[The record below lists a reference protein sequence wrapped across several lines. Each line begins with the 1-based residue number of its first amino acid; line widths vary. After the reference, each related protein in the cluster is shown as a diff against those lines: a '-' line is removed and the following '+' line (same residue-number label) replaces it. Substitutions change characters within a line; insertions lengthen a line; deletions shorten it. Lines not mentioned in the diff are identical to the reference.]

1 MISRSEQVIEQ
12 TAVQGK
18 SIDGEPSYIVV
29 EGPIGVGKTTLARKL
44 ATSFGSD
51 LLLEGADEN
60 PFLDKF
66 YENPGVAAF
75 PTQLFFLLQRARQ
88 LEEMKQEDMFSPV
101 RVADFLIEK
110 DRLFAELT
118 LGPDELEL
126 YEQVYTNLT
135 LDTPV
140 PDLVVYLQA
149 PVEVLL
155 ERIKKRGLKSERLI
169 EAAYLQRLCDSYIQ
183 FFYQYNDAP
192 LLIVNAADIDFSNND
207 DDYQLLYERIK
218 QGQSGRNY
226 FNPTQVAL

>member
-1 MISRSEQVIEQ
+1 MDSKPDTVDTQAESISRRPEF
-12 TAVQGK
+12 
-18 SIDGEPSYIVV
+18 IVV
-29 EGPIGVGKTTLARKL
+29 EGPIGVGKTTLANRL
-44 ATSFGSD
+44 AASFGSD

-60 PFLDKF
+60 PFLEKF
-66 YENPGVAAF
+66 YDDPNAAAL

-88 LEEMKQEDMFSPV
+88 LKEMNQGDMFNPV

-118 LGPDELEL
+118 LDTDELDL
-126 YEQVYTNLT
+126 YEQVYASLII
-135 LDTPV
+135 DVPR

-155 ERIKKRGLKSERLI
+155 ERIQKRGLKHERFI

-183 FFYQYNDAP
+183 FFYQYNNAP
-192 LLIVNAADIDFSNND
+192 LLIVNAADIDFANND
-207 DDYQLLYERIK
+207 DDYQLLHQQITEVH
-218 QGQSGRNY
+218 SGRHY

>member
-1 MISRSEQVIEQ
+1 MSAQLNQRVKTPEF
-12 TAVQGK
+12 
-18 SIDGEPSYIVV
+18 IVV
-29 EGPIGVGKTTLARKL
+29 EGPIGVGKTTLANKL
-44 ATSFGSD
+44 ASSFGSD

-60 PFLDKF
+60 PFLEKF
-66 YENPGVAAF
+66 YDDPQSAAL

-88 LEEMKQEDMFSPV
+88 LSEMKQEDMFNPV

-118 LGPDELEL
+118 LDADELEL
-126 YEQVYTNLT
+126 YDQVYSNLT
-135 LDTPV
+135 LDTPQ

-155 ERIKKRGLKSERLI
+155 DRIQRRGLRHERFI
-169 EAAYLQRLCDSYIQ
+169 ETAYLQRLCDSYVR

-192 LLIVNAADIDFSNND
+192 LLIVNAADIDFANKD
-207 DDYQLLYERIK
+207 ADYQLLYQQITEV
-218 QGQSGRNY
+218 QSGRHY

>member
-1 MISRSEQVIEQ
+1 MSLPPEQDDLVSE
-12 TAVQGK
+12 ASNKAPG
-18 SIDGEPSYIVV
+18 YIVV
-29 EGPIGVGKTTLARKL
+29 EGPIGVGKTTLANRL
-44 ATSFGSD
+44 AKSFGSD

-60 PFLDKF
+60 PFLEKF
-66 YENPGVAAF
+66 YDDPNAAAL

-88 LEEMKQEDMFSPV
+88 LKEMKQADMFNPV

-118 LGPDELEL
+118 LDSDELDL
-126 YEQVYTNLT
+126 YEQVYASMTI
-135 LDTPV
+135 DVPR

-155 ERIKKRGLKSERLI
+155 ERIQKRGLKHERFI

-183 FFYQYNDAP
+183 FFYQYSSAP
-192 LLIVNAADIDFSNND
+192 LLIVNAADIDFANND
-207 DDYQLLYERIK
+207 DDYNLLYQQISEVK
-218 QGQSGRNY
+218 TGRHY

>member
-1 MISRSEQVIEQ
+1 MSLPPEQADLVSE
-12 TAVQGK
+12 ASNKAPG
-18 SIDGEPSYIVV
+18 YIVV
-29 EGPIGVGKTTLARKL
+29 EGPIGVGKTTLANRL
-44 ATSFGSD
+44 AKSFGSD

-60 PFLDKF
+60 PFLEKF
-66 YENPGVAAF
+66 YDDPNAAAL

-88 LEEMKQEDMFSPV
+88 LKEMKQADMFNPV

-118 LGPDELEL
+118 LDSDELDL
-126 YEQVYTNLT
+126 YEQVYASMTI
-135 LDTPV
+135 DVPR

-155 ERIKKRGLKSERLI
+155 ERIQKRGLKHERFI

-183 FFYQYNDAP
+183 FFYQYNSAP
-192 LLIVNAADIDFSNND
+192 LLIVNAADIDFANNE
-207 DDYQLLYERIK
+207 DDYNLLYEQICEVK
-218 QGQSGRNY
+218 TGRHY

>member
-1 MISRSEQVIEQ
+1 MSLPPEQGDLVSQ
-12 TAVQGK
+12 ASNKAPG
-18 SIDGEPSYIVV
+18 YIVV
-29 EGPIGVGKTTLARKL
+29 EGPIGVGKTTLANRL
-44 ATSFGSD
+44 AKSFGSD

-60 PFLDKF
+60 PFLEKF
-66 YENPGVAAF
+66 YDDPNAAAL

-88 LEEMKQEDMFSPV
+88 LKEMKQADMFNPV

-118 LGPDELEL
+118 LDSDELDL
-126 YEQVYTNLT
+126 YEQVYASMTI
-135 LDTPV
+135 DVPR

-155 ERIKKRGLKSERLI
+155 ERIQKRGLKHERFI

-183 FFYQYNDAP
+183 FFYQYSSAP
-192 LLIVNAADIDFSNND
+192 LLIVNAADIDFANNEG
-207 DDYQLLYERIK
+207 DYNLLYEQIREVK
-218 QGQSGRNY
+218 TGRHY

>member
-1 MISRSEQVIEQ
+1 MSLPPEQDDLVSE
-12 TAVQGK
+12 ASNKAPG
-18 SIDGEPSYIVV
+18 YIVV
-29 EGPIGVGKTTLARKL
+29 EGPIGVGKTTLANRL
-44 ATSFGSD
+44 AKSFGSD

-60 PFLDKF
+60 PFLEKF
-66 YENPGVAAF
+66 YDDPNAAAL

-88 LEEMKQEDMFSPV
+88 LKEMKQADMFNPV

-118 LGPDELEL
+118 LDSDELDL
-126 YEQVYTNLT
+126 YEQVYASMTI
-135 LDTPV
+135 DVPR

-155 ERIKKRGLKSERLI
+155 ERIQKRGLKHERFI

-183 FFYQYNDAP
+183 FFYQYNSAP
-192 LLIVNAADIDFSNND
+192 LLIVNAADIDFANNEG
-207 DDYQLLYERIK
+207 DYNLLYEQIREVK
-218 QGQSGRNY
+218 TGRHY

>member
-1 MISRSEQVIEQ
+1 MASQLDQDNSAQE
-12 TAVQGK
+12 AVTGAP
-18 SIDGEPSYIVV
+18 GYIVV
-29 EGPIGVGKTTLARKL
+29 EGPIGVGKTTLANKL
-44 ATSFGSD
+44 AASFGSD

-60 PFLDKF
+60 PFIEKF
-66 YENPGVAAF
+66 YEDPGAAAL

-88 LEEMKQEDMFSPV
+88 LKEMKQDDMFSPV

-118 LGPDELEL
+118 LGSDELDL
-126 YEQVYTNLT
+126 YEQVYASLT
-135 LDTPV
+135 IDIPR

-155 ERIKKRGLKSERLI
+155 ERILKRGLKHERFI

-183 FFYQYNDAP
+183 FFYQYNNAP
-192 LLIVNAADIDFSNND
+192 LLIVNAADIDFANND
-207 DDYQLLYERIK
+207 DDYGLLYQQIVEVK
-218 QGQSGRNY
+218 TGRHY